1 MHKQVTHFGKRR
13 PQAINDPPPPPMPII
28 IFTAQLLQLKFVIQV
43 KIQTVGND
51 IYGWTEKYQDH
62 KILKLEFGEKNA
74 KKEK

>member
-13 PQAINDPPPPPMPII
+13 PQAINDPPPGPII
-28 IFTAQLLQLKFVIQV
+28 IFTAQFLQLKFVIQV

-62 KILKLEFGEKNA
+62 KIPKLKFGEKNA